1 MTFAATALPPHMA
14 EPTRIGE
21 EISFTGKWTPRKSRM
36 ILGKSDDSKKMRS
49 ALQSLHTLAQSDS
62 SVLSFELNDSVSGDS
77 LVAHSVFVDEQAMID
92 FYDDKGADN
101 FRSLV
106 SHADAD
112 LHLLRGVSVSA
123 ETIDFFVNK
132 SVPVSAGE
140 HLFGY
145 VKNDSQQPNLT
156 AAIDVTAKWT
166 CIEGTGSHLEEL
178 KHWWQQVGTDAF
190 DIEKGLIRF
199 EVYQVPG
206 EEALLIHEVFEN
218 TAELKFHL
226 TKGTAHKYKKSIDR
240 IATPERYV
248 FRGNVSWLIRTYSK
262 FMRLPATYS
271 TRTKR
276 FTISGGSMSDGTT
289 SE

>member
-1 MTFAATALPPHMA
+1 
-14 EPTRIGE
+14 
-21 EISFTGKWTPRKSRM
+21 
-36 ILGKSDDSKKMRS
+36 
-49 ALQSLHTLAQSDS
+49 
-62 SVLSFELNDSVSGDS
+62 
-77 LVAHSVFVDEQAMID
+77 
-92 FYDDKGADN
+92 
-101 FRSLV
+101 
-106 SHADAD
+106 
-112 LHLLRGVSVSA
+112 
-123 ETIDFFVNK
+123 
-132 SVPVSAGE
+132 
-140 HLFGY
+140 
-145 VKNDSQQPNLT
+145 
-156 AAIDVTAKWT
+156 
-166 CIEGTGSHLEEL
+166 LEEL